1 MAAVLNGWLILFGSD
16 RPLWL
21 LSRSTHRLRFGPL
34 RQPSRLPSSKRC
46 ALALGLAPVGL
57 LVGWR
62 LTYISSYVAA
72 TAFVGLAV
80 GLVLAATALL
90 VLRLQAW
97 VSALR

>member
-1 MAAVLNGWLILFGSD
+1 
-16 RPLWL
+16 
-21 LSRSTHRLRFGPL
+21 
-34 RQPSRLPSSKRC
+34 
-46 ALALGLAPVGL
+46 L